1 MDSFWCIG
9 RIAGIYI
16 NLKLYENI
24 KIFVLFVALGCIQM
38 RNNILQF
45 KSARTKI
52 QNAHAKQLRL
62 LLMFLRYE

>member
-9 RIAGIYI
+9 RMAGTYI

-52 QNAHAKQLRL
+52 QTPMPASLGFNVSKI
-62 LLMFLRYE
+62 